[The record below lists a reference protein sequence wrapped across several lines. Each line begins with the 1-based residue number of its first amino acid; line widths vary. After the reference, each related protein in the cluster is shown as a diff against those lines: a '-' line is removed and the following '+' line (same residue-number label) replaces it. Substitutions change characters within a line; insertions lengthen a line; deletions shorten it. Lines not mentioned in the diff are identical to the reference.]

1 MPAINLPTEL
11 LRTFITVSDLG
22 GYTRAAEML
31 NRTQPAISL
40 QMRRLEE
47 LLGAKLLNLEG
58 RVLSLT
64 EAGKTFS
71 AYARQILHM
80 NDEAVAHFRR
90 LDNVSTVKIG
100 LPTDFALSYLQK
112 SVAEFISQNSESE
125 IEIVCDLSRNLI
137 NKLHSDEL
145 NLIVALIP
153 EDAQQYLVKAWQE
166 QPIWVTAKD
175 KSPHKKSPLPLLGH
189 PEGCEYRNRMTKVL
203 QARDVSWRIAFTN
216 PDIAGVQEAVLAGIG
231 VSALTHAT
239 LCEGMRI
246 LTSKDGFPPLDA
258 IRIGLFYKNSRLPQ
272 SGLELSNHIISSL
285 NKSTDEFFTQ
295 SPHPK
300 QDSSGY

>member
-1 MPAINLPTEL
+1 MLAINLPTEL
-11 LRTFITVSDLG
+11 LRTFVTVIDLG
-22 GYTRAAEML
+22 GYTRAAEIL

-47 LLGAKLLNLEG
+47 LLGVKLLNLEG
-58 RVLSLT
+58 RTLTLT
-64 EAGKTFS
+64 EAGQTLS

-90 LDNVSTVKIG
+90 LDYVGAIKIG

-112 SVAEFISQNSESE
+112 SVAEFVSDNLNSE

-145 NLIVALIP
+145 NLVVALIP
-153 EDAQQYLVKAWQE
+153 DDAQQYLVKAWQE
-166 QPIWVTAKD
+166 EPIWVTAKGT
-175 KSPHKKSPLPLLGH
+175 SVHKQSPLPLLGH

-203 QARDVSWRIAFTN
+203 QARDVSWRIAYTS
-216 PDIAGVQEAVLAGIG
+216 PDIAGVQDAVLEGIG

-239 LCEGMRI
+239 MQEGMRV
-246 LTSKDGFPPLDA
+246 LTTKDGFPPLEK
-258 IRIGLFYKNSRLPQ
+258 IRIGVFYKNSRLPQ
-272 SGLELSNHIISSL
+272 IGLELSNHIISSI
-285 NKSTDEFFTQ
+285 NQSTDKFFKQ
-295 SPHPK
+295 SVYPK
-300 QDSSGY
+300 AE